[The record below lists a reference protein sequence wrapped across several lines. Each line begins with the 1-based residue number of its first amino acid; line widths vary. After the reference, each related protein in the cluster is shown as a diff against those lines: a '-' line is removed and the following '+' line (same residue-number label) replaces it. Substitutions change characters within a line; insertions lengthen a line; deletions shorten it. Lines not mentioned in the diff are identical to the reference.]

1 MIRIHLD
8 DATRDE
14 LRALRREPLPPKV
27 RDRIEMLT
35 LADAGWSAPRIAD
48 HLGHCGHT
56 VRDLLEGFLD
66 RGIGGP
72 LPAPHR
78 PAPGLRPSRPRGR
91 GTAAVAGRGPHLDR
105 PPAQPGPRRTGH
117 RVGATPGHHKVKE

>member
-27 RDRIEMLT
+27 RERIEMLT

-48 HLGHCGHT
+48 HLGHRGQT
-56 VRDLLEGFLD
+56 VRDLLEGFLAH
-66 RGIGGP
+66 GMGA
-72 LPAPHR
+72 LY
-78 PAPGLRPSRPRGR
+78 
-91 GTAAVAGRGPHLDR
+91 
-105 PPAQPGPRRTGH
+105 PRRTVPPPDSARRD
-117 RVGATPGHHKVKE
+117 RVAEELRRSLAEGRT